1 MYTATHKALMAA
13 GLTVLATLTMN
24 AFADD
29 SVSDAQELRIGFIES
44 ITGPAASY
52 GEEHTQ
58 GTQLAIEEINKAG
71 GYEGQPVV
79 AIREDDKSDPASSI
93 TSAKKLITQRK
104 VDAIVGSSA
113 SLVTIAFSKE
123 NERYKTPLVNGMA
136 GSPKITEQG
145 YKYTW
150 RIKVTDQQ
158 ADTKAVEYF
167 IQSKGIKT
175 IGFLVENSDYGKPP
189 TKGAAERAKELGAT
203 IVAYEE
209 YNRGD
214 IDFKAQLSKIQD
226 QNPDLLF
233 IHGYYTEGSI
243 IARQIRDLGI
253 KAQVVVNEG
262 QGLPKFAELAGKAA
276 DGVVF
281 PTTWLVGLTDERS
294 QSFETAYE
302 QKWGQKPGA
311 FAAGSYEAVYT
322 VLEAAKRGGGAT
334 PAQIQ
339 EGLNKMEGFDTLL
352 GAIQFD
358 AKHQNDGQVRLAH
371 FKDGTIGPLPQ

>member
-1 MYTATHKALMAA
+1 MYTATQKALMAV

-24 AFADD
+24 VFADD
-29 SVSDAQELRIGFIES
+29 SVPDAQELRIGFIES

-71 GYEGQPVV
+71 GHDGHPVV

-189 TKGAAERAKELGAT
+189 TKGAAERAKELGGT
-203 IVAYEE
+203 VVAYEE

-214 IDFKAQLSKIQD
+214 IDFKAQLSKIRD
-226 QNPDLLF
+226 QQPDLLF

-281 PTTWLVGLTDERS
+281 PTTWLVGLADERS
-294 QSFETAYE
+294 QHFETAYE

-339 EGLNKMEGFDTLL
+339 EGLNKLEGFDTLL
-352 GAIQFD
+352 GPIHFD

-371 FKDGTIGPLPQ
+371 FKDGKIEPLPQ